1 MTAYDNTRSVAIDEA
16 DADADKTVHS
26 TTNPAATRAAQAF
39 VASPQM
45 KVLADIQ
52 AARAARRAVR

>member
-1 MTAYDNTRSVAIDEA
+1 MTAYDNTKPVAIDEA
-16 DADADKTVHS
+16 DADKSAHTAAS
-26 TTNPAATRAAQAF
+26 SAATRAAQAF

-52 AARAARRAVR
+52 AARAAKRAVR

>member
-1 MTAYDNTRSVAIDEA
+1 MTAYDNIKPVAAD
-16 DADADKTVHS
+16 DADSDQSAHT

-52 AARAARRAVR
+52 AARAAKRAVR